1 MKIIKYAAIG
11 FFAFLL
17 IAVAGIAGNLP
28 GGGRED
34 KLEDSYAYIKLQS
47 YYDTYSS
54 WLDEKLKNRAG
65 KIKDKKVYLLHT
77 QPYMAYGLAYMLVV
91 NTFDETEAKEKEV
104 VDALKNMT
112 SVQVCK
118 KVEGGQEVYYVKNSF
133 YPDETAAQKIFN
145 IAAPDTL
152 AGSYELTDAARDK
165 VKKVGKKMDSFVF
178 TGYCPCVSCSG
189 QWGNGTATGT
199 VCQAGWTI
207 AVDPLIIP
215 LGSGVVIDNHLY
227 HAEDVGGGIKGNHI
241 DVFFNKHEEAVAFGK
256 QSGRSVTVIPKD
268 KLDEITQLCKN
279 AKADSKKETDTG
291 KKKSVNTEKDADTK
305 KDTGGDT
312 SASLSDRADMWL
324 QHVPVYKEELK
335 EELTTAKTLY
345 SEAAKDTGK
354 DIQTYGDNGM
364 KIPLYIQWD
373 SRWGF
378 VPFGGKNIGT
388 SGCSV
393 TCLAMV
399 ISYLTGKTTYPD
411 AVAMWCGNKYY
422 VPGAG
427 QSWEIFP
434 AVAKQYG
441 LQMENLGNDVQAAMK
456 ALSAGKPVIASMNPG
471 TFTSQGHFIV
481 LRGIQ
486 NGKILVNDP
495 NDNSTK
501 NFVNTSFEPSL
512 IGRESAGYWAFSK
525 K

>member
-1 MKIIKYAAIG
+1 MKYIRYATIG
-11 FFAFLL
+11 FFAFIIL
-17 IAVAGIAGNLP
+17 AAAGIAGNLP

-47 YYDTYSS
+47 YYDTYAS
-54 WLDEKLKNRAG
+54 WLDETLKQRAG
-65 KIKDKKVYLLHT
+65 KIKDSKVYLVHT
-77 QPYMAYGLAYMLVV
+77 QPYMAYGLAVQLVS
-91 NTFDETEAKEKEV
+91 NTFDEKEAKEKEV
-104 VDALKNMT
+104 VDALKSIT
-112 SVQVCK
+112 KVEVK
-118 KVEGGQEVYYVKNSF
+118 KQVEGGQMVYHVANSF
-133 YPDETAAQKIFN
+133 YPDETAAMKIYDVS
-145 IAAPDTL
+145 APDTL
-152 AGSYELTDAARDK
+152 AGSYELTDAASEK
-165 VKKVGKKMDSFVF
+165 VKKIGKKMTSFVF

-189 QWGNGTATGT
+189 EWGNGTATGT

-241 DVFFNKHEEAVAFGK
+241 DVFFNKHEEAAAFGK
-256 QSGRSVTVIPKD
+256 QTGRSVTVIPKD
-268 KLDEITQLCKN
+268 KFDEIVKLCKN
-279 AKADSKKETDTG
+279 TKADSKNNTDTG
-291 KKKSVNTEKDADTK
+291 KKKDKNADKD
-305 KDTGGDT
+305 KDGGEVA
-312 SASLSDRADMWL
+312 SASLSDKADMWL

-335 EELTTAKTLY
+335 EELTSKKTLY
-345 SEAAKDTGK
+345 SEAAKDSDK

-399 ISYLTGKTTYPD
+399 ISYLKGKNVYPD
-411 AVAMWCGNKYY
+411 EVAMWCGNKYY

-427 QSWEIFP
+427 QSWGIFP
-434 AVAKQYG
+434 AVAGQYG
-441 LQMENLGNDVQAAMK
+441 LHLEDLGNDVQAAMK
-456 ALSAGKPVIASMNPG
+456 ALSTGKPVIASMNPG

-481 LRGIQ
+481 LRGVQ
-486 NGKILVNDP
+486 KGKILVNDP

-525 K
+525 

>member
-1 MKIIKYAAIG
+1 MKYIRYVAAGFLAFIILAA
-11 FFAFLL
+11 
-17 IAVAGIAGNLP
+17 AGIAGNLP

-34 KLEDSYAYIKLQS
+34 RLEDSYAYIKLQT

-54 WLDEKLKNRAG
+54 WLDEKLKNRAA

-77 QPYMAYGLAYMLVV
+77 QPYMAYALAYMLVV
-91 NTFDETEAKEKEV
+91 NTFDETEPKEKEV
-104 VDALKNMT
+104 VDALKNIT
-112 SVQVCK
+112 NVQVRK
-118 KVEGGQEVYYVKNSF
+118 KVEGGQEVYFVENSF
-133 YPDETAAQKIFN
+133 PSDETAAMKIFD

-152 AGSYELTDAARDK
+152 AGSYELTDAANDK
-165 VKKVGKKMDSFVF
+165 VKKIGKKMSSFVF

-189 QWGNGTATGT
+189 EWGNGTATGT

-241 DVFFNKHEEAVAFGK
+241 DVFFNKHEEATAFGK

-268 KLDEITQLCKN
+268 KFDEIVSLCKN
-279 AKADSKKETDTG
+279 AKADSKNSTNTNTG
-291 KKKSVNTEKDADTK
+291 KKKDKDTEKEKDASEDAST
-305 KDTGGDT
+305 
-312 SASLSDRADMWL
+312 SLSDKADMWV

-335 EELTTAKTLY
+335 EELTTTKTLY
-345 SEAAKDTGK
+345 SEAAKDSDK

-411 AVAMWCGNKYY
+411 AVAMWCGNRFY

-427 QSWEIFP
+427 QSWGIFP
-434 AVAKQYG
+434 AVAEQYG
-441 LQMENLGNDVQAAMK
+441 LRLEDLGNDVQAAMK
-456 ALSAGKPVIASMNPG
+456 ALSEGKPVIASMNPG

-481 LRGIQ
+481 LRGVQ
-486 NGKILVNDP
+486 KGKILVNDP

-525 K
+525 